1 MKSIRKKIG
10 DTLGTEKFS
19 ASTMTALAIAVVAVL
34 NVLLYTLVELFGLYL
49 YSPESDD
56 LTLSGAT
63 DSLFSS
69 AIEDDKKV
77 TVYFCLS
84 EDEVKNHDTGSFVYQ
99 TAKYFEERYPE
110 FIELDYVNIITR
122 RNKNG
127 EIVSLSKYQTDMQG
141 NETPIFG
148 SSVIFECGDNYRVV
162 TDTATAAG
170 YSPFFT
176 LNSAGEVT
184 SYNGEEVMAAMIS
197 WVTSSEHRNAYFTQY
212 HGETADVSFSNL
224 LSCAGY
230 YVDVI
235 DLRKNEVPDDAD
247 LLIISNPT
255 SDFEAAREGSGIR
268 AEIDRVKTYVE
279 RGGNIY
285 IELDPYVKTLP
296 VLEGFLSECGISFS
310 GTENA
315 DGKKIRNMIKDA
327 RNAITTDGFTLV
339 TEFSD
344 DELSGRIS
352 DNVSKY
358 TDGSVMIREA
368 SALELSKNARPLL
381 VTSPA
386 AVLEAAGET
395 VSSQGPFCVAA
406 YAEVATTGAAA
417 AKIFVIPSIYLAVSD
432 SLTSDGYSNKD
443 FIYSL
448 LDEFFGADNL
458 PYGCKPVLYD
468 TQMLENLTMGTA
480 RLYTALIMLIP
491 AAVAAAGAIVITRRK
506 RR

>member
-19 ASTMTALAIAVVAVL
+19 ASTMTALVLSVVAVL
-34 NVLLYTLVELFGLYL
+34 NVLLYALVELFGLYL
-49 YSPESDD
+49 YSPETDD

-63 DSLFSS
+63 DSLFAS
-69 AIEDDKKV
+69 AIEDEKKV

-110 FIELDYVNIITR
+110 FIQLDYVNIITR
-122 RNKNG
+122 RNKKG

-148 SSVIFECGDNYRVV
+148 SSVIFECGNNYRVV
-162 TDTATAAG
+162 TDMVTAAG

-176 LNSAGEVT
+176 LSSEGEVT
-184 SYNGEEVMAAMIS
+184 SYNGEEVMASMIS
-197 WVTSSEHRNAYFTQY
+197 WVTASEHKNAYFTQY

-224 LSCAGY
+224 LACAGY
-230 YVDVI
+230 YVNVI
-235 DLRKNEVPDDAD
+235 DLRKEEIPEDAD
-247 LLIISNPT
+247 LLVISNPT

-268 AEIDRVKTYVE
+268 AEIDRVKTYAE
-279 RGGNIY
+279 GGGNIY
-285 IELDPYVKTLP
+285 VELDPYVKTLP

-310 GTENA
+310 ATET
-315 DGKKIRNMIKDA
+315 DGGKKIKNMIKDP

-339 TEFSD
+339 TDYSD
-344 DELSGRIS
+344 DELAKRIS
-352 DNVSKY
+352 DKVSRY
-358 TDGSVMIREA
+358 TDGSVMVREA
-368 SALELSKNARPLL
+368 SALELSKNAKPLL
-381 VTSPA
+381 ITSSA
-386 AVLEAAGET
+386 AVIEAGGET
-395 VSSQGPFCVAA
+395 VSSEGPFCVAA
-406 YAEVATTGAAA
+406 YAEIASERST

-432 SLTSDGYSNKD
+432 SLVTDGYSNKD
-443 FIYSL
+443 FVYSL
-448 LDEFFGADNL
+448 LDEFFGAENL

-480 RLYTALIMLIP
+480 RLYTALVMLVP
-491 AAVAAAGAIVITRRK
+491 AAVAAVGVVVILRRK
-506 RR
+506 TR

>member
-1 MKSIRKKIG
+1 MKSIGRKIK

-19 ASTMTALAIAVVAVL
+19 ASTMTALVLAVVAVM
-34 NVLLYTLVELFGLYL
+34 NILLYTLVELFGLYL

-56 LTLSGAT
+56 LSLSGAT
-63 DSLFSS
+63 DSLFAS
-69 AIEDDKKV
+69 AIEDKKKV

-84 EDEVKNHDTGSFVYQ
+84 EDEVKNHDTGSYVYQ
-99 TAKYFEERYPE
+99 TAKNLEERYPE

-127 EIVSLSKYQTDMQG
+127 EIVSLSKYQTDMHG

-148 SSVIFECGDNYRVV
+148 SSVIFECGNNYRVV

-176 LNSAGEVT
+176 LDSEGEVT

-197 WVTSSEHRNAYFTQY
+197 WVTVNEHKNAYFTQY

-230 YVDVI
+230 YVDVV
-235 DLRKNEVPDDAD
+235 DLRKNEVPEDAD
-247 LLIISNPT
+247 LLVISNPT
-255 SDFEAAREGSGIR
+255 SDFESAREGSGIR
-268 AEIDRVKTYVE
+268 AEIDRVKSYVA

-285 IELDPYVKTLP
+285 VELDPYVKTLP

-310 GTENA
+310 TTET
-315 DGKKIRNMIKDA
+315 DSGKKIRNMIKDP

-339 TEFSD
+339 TDFSD
-344 DELSGRIS
+344 DELSKRIS
-352 DNVSKY
+352 DNVSKH
-358 TDGSVMIREA
+358 TDGSVMVREA
-368 SALELSKNARPLL
+368 SALELSKNAKPIL

-386 AVLEAAGET
+386 AILEAGGET
-395 VSSQGPFCVAA
+395 VSTDGSFCVAA
-406 YAEVATTGAAA
+406 CAEVASETAS

-432 SLTSDGYSNKD
+432 SLVTDGYSNKD
-443 FIYSL
+443 FVYSL

-480 RLYTALIMLIP
+480 RLYTALVMLIP
-491 AAVAAAGAIVITRRK
+491 AGIALVGIVVVVRRK
-506 RR
+506 NR

>member
-10 DTLGTEKFS
+10 DTLGAEKFS
-19 ASTMTALAIAVVAVL
+19 ASAMTALVLAVVAVL

-49 YSPESDD
+49 YKPESDD

-63 DSLFSS
+63 DSLFAS
-69 AIEDDKKV
+69 AIEDEKRVKI
-77 TVYFCLS
+77 YFCLS
-84 EDEVKNHDTGSFVYQ
+84 EDEVKNHDTGSFVYT

-141 NETPIFG
+141 NETPIYG
-148 SSVIFECGDNYRVV
+148 SSVIFECGNNYRVV
-162 TDTATAAG
+162 TDSATAAG

-176 LNSAGEVT
+176 LNSEGVVT

-197 WVTSSEHRNAYFTQY
+197 WVTSSEHKNAYFTQY

-235 DLRKNEVPDDAD
+235 DLRKNEVPEDAD
-247 LLIISNPT
+247 LLVISNPT

-268 AEIDRVKTYVE
+268 AEIDRVKTYAS

-285 IELDPYVKTLP
+285 VELDPYVKTLP
-296 VLEGFLSECGISFS
+296 VLEGFLSECGIGFS
-310 GTENA
+310 STAA
-315 DGKKIRNMIKDA
+315 DNGKKIRNMIKDP

-339 TEFSD
+339 TDFSD
-344 DELSGRIS
+344 NELSKRIS
-352 DNVSKY
+352 DNVSRY
-358 TDGSVMIREA
+358 TNGDVMVREA
-368 SALELSKNARPLL
+368 SALELSKNAKPLL
-381 VTSPA
+381 VTSSA
-386 AVLEAAGET
+386 AVLEAGGAT
-395 VSSQGPFCVAA
+395 VSTAGSFCVAA
-406 YAEVATTGAAA
+406 YAEVASETAT
-417 AKIFVIPSIYLAVSD
+417 AKVFVIPSIYLAVSD
-432 SLTSDGYSNKD
+432 SLVTDGYSNKD
-443 FIYSL
+443 FVYSL

-458 PYGCKPVLYD
+458 PYGCKPVIYD
-468 TQMLENLTMGTA
+468 TQMLENLTMGVA

-491 AAVAAAGAIVITRRK
+491 AAVAAVGVFVIVRRK
-506 RR
+506 NR